1 MKVVKSSRGPS
12 LDDSACLQ
20 CSGSHHRMSRV
31 RCPGSWWHQRNTGTV
46 LYGPQETCPPVPAGG
61 GGIWVGRGD
70 PWGTKTRGQT
80 KVTYL
85 VSSSVT
91 PLWDT
96 GRGDAG
102 IRQNESLESNGN
114 IETRET
120 RNDVQ
125 EPTNTNWMDKTI
137 NIQTI
142 TRLLTRHTW
151 TKLHNE
157 WESETG

>member
-1 MKVVKSSRGPS
+1 
-12 LDDSACLQ
+12 
-20 CSGSHHRMSRV
+20 MSRV
-31 RCPGSWWHQRNTGTV
+31 RCPGSWWRQRNTGRV

-96 GRGDAG
+96 GQGDAG
-102 IRQNESLESNGN
+102 IRQNESLESNREHRRHRKQGMTFKN
-114 IETRET
+114 RQTLTEWTR
-120 RNDVQ
+120 
-125 EPTNTNWMDKTI
+125 P
-137 NIQTI
+137 
-142 TRLLTRHTW
+142 
-151 TKLHNE
+151 
-157 WESETG
+157 